1 MRLKGEQTQIGV
13 WMNNYIYN
21 LPLVKE
27 KDTRQKRY
35 MTKFLLLGFLVLML
49 FLFYLWFQVE
59 ALNYGYKINEK
70 KELQKELLETNK
82 HLKLERD
89 SLQSPAKIERI
100 AKEKLHMEE
109 PAEHQ
114 VIIVD
119 TEKKK

>member
-1 MRLKGEQTQIGV
+1 MGSKPREVLRV
-13 WMNNYIYN
+13 NNYIYN

-27 KDTRQKRY
+27 KDTRRKRN
-35 MTKFLLLGFLVLML
+35 MTKFLLLGFLVLMF
-49 FLFYLWFQVE
+49 FLFYLWFQME

-70 KELQKELLETNK
+70 KELQKELLEVNK
-82 HLKLERD
+82 RLQLEKN
-89 SLQSPAKIERI
+89 SLQSPARIERI

-119 TEKKK
+119 TENQ